1 MWSCVLQ
8 ALGSRAVYQ
17 GESYI
22 ILLVNALH
30 VHFYSSAWQYLL
42 YFVADSNRN
51 RPCAGGLSM
60 DNSEPSVAVPLLL
73 PGHQSVVVWELYPC
87 RYSTG
92 VSDAELTDKT
102 APLPVTAGNN
112 GACDQMTARHA
123 GHKELF
129 SPLFFLNTW
138 PRIWSVFLSLCCC
151 PDVLLLFSP
160 HSKVLQCQA
169 RHPHSCCNSCW
180 CTPNNF
186 FLFKIGEYKKFFI
199 RVSIESLFP
208 RCCVHTPLSPS
219 RHQVV

>member
-92 VSDAELTDKT
+92 CLTQNWQTRQRLCQSLQEIMEPAIRWQHVMQGIKSFSHPFFFLTRDHASEVYFCPYAAALMCCCSSHPT
-102 APLPVTAGNN
+102 PR
-112 GACDQMTARHA
+112 CCSARHGIPTA
-123 GHKELF
+123 AATL
-129 SPLFFLNTW
+129 
-138 PRIWSVFLSLCCC
+138 
-151 PDVLLLFSP
+151 
-160 HSKVLQCQA
+160 
-169 RHPHSCCNSCW
+169 CW

-186 FLFKIGEYKKFFI
+186 FLFKIGEYKKFVI

-208 RCCVHTPLSPS
+208 RCCVHTLLSPS
-219 RHQVV
+219 CHQLV